1 MLLPGVMVTS
11 EPGLLPSIMFG
22 SMILP
27 QLGFVMS
34 GAYGA
39 TKGHT
44 DVWGLGCFLWPCWCQ
59 GAMPPLGHAHLSVQL
74 LPGTMILIVLDRA
87 TAEGHV

>member
-1 MLLPGVMVTS
+1 MVTS

-27 QLGFVMS
+27 QLGFMMS

-44 DVWGLGCFLWPCWCQ
+44 DVWGLGCFLAMLVP
-59 GAMPPLGHAHLSVQL
+59 GAMPPLGHAHLSGPAVTWDHGIDC
-74 LPGTMILIVLDRA
+74 PG
-87 TAEGHV
+87 